1 METAAFAASSRS
13 AALSDLRMAFF
24 SSGAAWS
31 VSENCKRE
39 EGRSLAASPSRKVS
53 RRFRRAF
60 FACRRSRC
68 PTTSSV
74 ARFNAP
80 AVSSAEE

>member
-1 METAAFAASSRS
+1 MGTAAFAASSLS

-24 SSGAAWS
+24 SSGAARSSS
-31 VSENCKRE
+31 VNCKRE

-53 RRFRRAF
+53 RRLRRAF
-60 FACRRSRC
+60 FVWRRSTW
-68 PTTSSV
+68 PAASSITRPDV
-74 ARFNAP
+74 S

>member
-1 METAAFAASSRS
+1 MGTAAFAVSSRS
-13 AALSDLRMAFF
+13 AAWSDLRMAFF

-53 RRFRRAF
+53 RRFRCAF
-60 FACRRSRC
+60 FVCRRSRC
-68 PTTSSV
+68 STTSSA